1 MSTMEPEKGTTYSRW
16 LRNTVDAKDKDI
28 RSTPLG
34 WWYRHLAPLEP
45 PTGASLY
52 QRERA
57 RRGRVASLS
66 VAVFM
71 LFILALL
78 LQDIVEHNMM
88 QAVVAIVGLAVSGVV
103 LYLNRRGFV
112 EIAGLSA
119 FFLIYIGGTFGLLNY
134 PDGLSLSTLPNLYFS
149 IIPEMLAL
157 AFFSANSVLVVFFLS
172 AIQVWAVVIYGS
184 HDATIA
190 HLLQTAPLKIFLPI
204 YLLQAITSITLYFWG
219 RSAEDA
225 LKRADRAEEIVTYE
239 QREKEQHEQELE
251 QKRQLDAGIQQ
262 ILQTHIAVANGDLN
276 VRAPLTQDHALWQV
290 AVSLNTLITR
300 LQRLS
305 QTERELRLQ
314 QQKQED
320 ARGTGHHPAVSPSER
335 ELRLQQNKEDK
346 RTTGHQPAYGQE
358 RTTDH
363 RHPKYDP
370 NQATNF
376 KSDTAPH
383 PRQG

>member
-1 MSTMEPEKGTTYSRW
+1 MEPEKGTTYSRW
-16 LRNTVDAKDKDI
+16 LRNSVSETDKNV

-34 WWYRHLAPLEP
+34 WWYRHIAPPEAP
-45 PTGASLY
+45 ADASLY

-66 VAVFM
+66 VTIFM
-71 LFILALL
+71 LFLLAQL
-78 LQDIVEHNMM
+78 LQDIGDHNMV
-88 QAVVAIVGLAVSGVV
+88 QVVLAIVGLAVSAVV

-112 EIAGLSA
+112 EIAGL
-119 FFLIYIGGTFGLLNY
+119 FTFILLYIAGTSSLLNY
-134 PDGLSLSTLPNLYFS
+134 PDGLSLSTLPNLFFS

-157 AFFSANSVLVVFFLS
+157 AFFSANSILVVFFINVIQIW
-172 AIQVWAVVIYGS
+172 AIVVYGP

-190 HLLQTAPLKIFLPI
+190 HLLQTAPLKIFLPL
-204 YLLQAITSITLYFWG
+204 YLLQAITSITLYCWG

-225 LKRADRAEEIVTYE
+225 LKRADRAEEIVMYE
-239 QREKEQHEQELE
+239 QHEKEQHEQELE

-262 ILQTHIAVANGDLN
+262 ILQTHIAVANGDLK

-290 AVSLNTLITR
+290 AVSLNTLIAR

-305 QTERELRLQ
+305 QNERELKLQ
-314 QQKQED
+314 QQKQGD
-320 ARGTGHHPAVSPSER
+320 ARATGHHPTVSPSER
-335 ELRLQQNKEDK
+335 ELRLQQKKADK
-346 RTTGHQPAYGQE
+346 RTTGPHPAYRQE
-358 RTTDH
+358 RITDH

-370 NQATNF
+370 NQATNL
-376 KSDTAPH
+376 KSNTTLY